1 MGSRRT
7 VTRKLISDPRYL
19 EKRRNHTAKKNTQSN
34 SKVAQFERLLI
45 NNKNM
50 QKSSRPSNGTE
61 AVSQISA
68 DILASAG
75 ITLQSDPKK
84 TKKSF
89 SLLKNVKANMILQDP
104 RVNDLTIYKS
114 LPKNAVLVSSI
125 IKNSN
130 DPFFKPEPQRSEF
143 ARAHAPVPAPKN
155 LSLFVIQAYDSTANN
170 NINTLRAFQGLRSG
184 GR

>member
-7 VTRKLISDPRYL
+7 VTRKLVSDQKYL
-19 EKRRNHTAKKNTQSN
+19 SKRRSHATKSAARNS

-45 NNKNM
+45 RNKNM
-50 QKSSRPSNGTE
+50 QKSSRPSNGVE

-68 DILASAG
+68 NILASAG
-75 ITLQSDPKK
+75 ITLQTDPKK

-89 SLLKNVKANMILQDP
+89 SLIKNVKANMILRNP
-104 RVNDLTIYKS
+104 RVNDLTIYKG
-114 LPKNAVLVSSI
+114 LPKNSVLVSSV

-130 DPFFKPEPQRSEF
+130 DPFFKPEPQKSDFERI
-143 ARAHAPVPAPKN
+143 RTPNPAPKD
-155 LSLFVIQAYDSTANN
+155 LSVFVIEAYNATANN
-170 NINTLRAFQGLRSG
+170 EINTLRAFQGLRAG